1 MKLSEISVATRL
13 IISTFVVPIVVSIL
27 VAVLGFLQLK
37 DSNQRMEYF
46 LLTTV
51 PSVELLQRVR
61 YDFARHDAL
70 LNKVVHTSGAE
81 IELTGQIQSIRNG
94 LDVMAEKFKN
104 EYSADDTDKTM
115 AATDE
120 KLMADYFKHVDQALD
135 LLEKKETEKARALVT
150 NEAAQSFDLVAKALK
165 THITHV
171 LKLAARYQ
179 EDGKRDSQAN
189 FTTQIAAGLVAILVL
204 SVVGFQ
210 TLRYTLKTLGGDPL
224 RASQAVHLIASRD
237 LSNPIKTHHQGSLI
251 AKLEDMRLSLW
262 HSIEQLHQDSN
273 KLAVYAESLASSSH
287 QVASGAV
294 NGSDTASRMAATA
307 EEMTINISNVAQ
319 SALTVA
325 GKVKQ
330 SGEIAQMGGENILA
344 LIKSM
349 SGLASSFKSSSGNV
363 VSLERQSG
371 EIRSIVSEIKDI
383 AEQTNLLA
391 LNAAIEA
398 ARAGDSGRGFAVV
411 ADEVRKLAE
420 RTKLSTQDI
429 AHKIQAIQTNVQ
441 MVMTTMHHNLE
452 EVERSEAL
460 AVKADG
466 AVREIQGASNNAV
479 QLVTD
484 ISRAI
489 AENLVTSQEVAK
501 TVESFASL
509 SEENSVAAKEV
520 ALTAVELSKLA
531 DSLRALTSSFK
542 TT

>member
-1 MKLSEISVATRL
+1 
-13 IISTFVVPIVVSIL
+13 
-27 VAVLGFLQLK
+27 
-37 DSNQRMEYF
+37 
-46 LLTTV
+46 
-51 PSVELLQRVR
+51 
-61 YDFARHDAL
+61 
-70 LNKVVHTSGAE
+70 
-81 IELTGQIQSIRNG
+81 
-94 LDVMAEKFKN
+94 
-104 EYSADDTDKTM
+104 
-115 AATDE
+115 
-120 KLMADYFKHVDQALD
+120 
-135 LLEKKETEKARALVT
+135 
-150 NEAAQSFDLVAKALK
+150 
-165 THITHV
+165 
-171 LKLAARYQ
+171 
-179 EDGKRDSQAN
+179 
-189 FTTQIAAGLVAILVL
+189 
-204 SVVGFQ
+204 
-210 TLRYTLKTLGGDPL
+210 
-224 RASQAVHLIASRD
+224 
-237 LSNPIKTHHQGSLI
+237 
-251 AKLEDMRLSLW
+251 
-262 HSIEQLHQDSN
+262 
-273 KLAVYAESLASSSH
+273 
-287 QVASGAV
+287 
-294 NGSDTASRMAATA
+294 
-307 EEMTINISNVAQ
+307 VAQ